1 MVRPRNENVTVH
13 RLMGEVIDEHGVID
27 TETIYY
33 HVIDNFRNA
42 PSKRSIAML
51 LARHPHY
58 EQVESNKRRVTL
70 WQRRV

>member
-1 MVRPRNENVTVH
+1 MVRPRNENITVH
-13 RLMGEVIDEHGVID
+13 RLMGEILDERGVLD

-33 HVIDNFRNA
+33 YVIDNFRNA

>member
-1 MVRPRNENVTVH
+1 MVRPRNENITVH
-13 RLMGEVIDEHGVID
+13 RLMGEILDERGVLD

-33 HVIDNFRNA
+33 YVIDNFRNA
-42 PSKRSIAML
+42 PSKRTIAML

>member
-1 MVRPRNENVTVH
+1 
-13 RLMGEVIDEHGVID
+13 MGEILDERGVLD

-33 HVIDNFRNA
+33 YVIDNFRNA